1 MGDRCS
7 TCDRPLA
14 TSEFY
19 DAHRTG
25 ERETGCSCEECAAL
39 CWDELLCGG
48 DGSCWEKRIDW
59 RARALA
65 AESELSAERSMFMS
79 DRVEAEVE
87 TRTIERVAAWLRSKT
102 RHSDWDWEDD
112 AQLNE
117 LVYWLADQLLSGAWR
132 KT

>member
-1 MGDRCS
+1 VSRCRV
-7 TCDRPLA
+7 CDRDLELD
-14 TSEFY
+14 SE
-19 DAHRTG
+19 G
-25 ERETGCSCEECAAL
+25 ECVR
-39 CWDELLCGG
+39 WDDC
-48 DGSCWEKRIDW
+48 RQHAIDW